1 MENQEPQEKLTKEDQ
16 ILNNTT
22 KICTELEMIRRDYI
36 KIVYALIAVI
46 AANLGIKLAGT
57 PAIVDVMIYL
67 SLFAGV
73 FTGLMLIS
81 SWKYLSKWMRALQVV
96 FSVFMLF
103 NGSAQIWIYR
113 PGEQPSPIWFNPVT
127 NGFHI
132 LLAIFLILAAWSAR
146 GGTFFMK
153 RSKHTCD
160 TSNVPEK
167 KKIK

>member
-1 MENQEPQEKLTKEDQ
+1 MEKEEPEKLTKEDK

-22 KICTELEMIRRDYI
+22 RICTEMEMIRKDYF

-57 PAIVDVMIYL
+57 PVIVDVLIYL

-81 SWKYLSKWMRALQVV
+81 SWKYLQNWMRVLQAI
-96 FSVFMLF
+96 FSIFMLF
-103 NGSAQIWIYR
+103 NGIAQIWLFR

-127 NGFHI
+127 DGFHI
-132 LLAIFLILAAWSAR
+132 LLAIFLILSAWSAR
-146 GGTFFMK
+146 SGSVRVK
-153 RSKHTCD
+153 RTISPCANTENK
-160 TSNVPEK
+160 EAK
-167 KKIK
+167 